1 LLVLLSGGLWCGAR
15 WRWRVTVTPHAV
27 TVRTLWRT
35 RRIPHPTAMCSTALG
50 TGLFIARAQ
59 SLGLLRGLRRPR
71 VTIAT
76 PWLVVTAT
84 LGVAAATAKVLTE
97 HPQLSG
103 GLLAGGAA
111 VLIATLG
118 AWLAPRR

>member
-1 LLVLLSGGLWCGAR
+1 
-15 WRWRVTVTPHAV
+15 
-27 TVRTLWRT
+27 
-35 RRIPHPTAMCSTALG
+35 MCSTALG

-103 GLLAGGAA
+103 GLLASGAA